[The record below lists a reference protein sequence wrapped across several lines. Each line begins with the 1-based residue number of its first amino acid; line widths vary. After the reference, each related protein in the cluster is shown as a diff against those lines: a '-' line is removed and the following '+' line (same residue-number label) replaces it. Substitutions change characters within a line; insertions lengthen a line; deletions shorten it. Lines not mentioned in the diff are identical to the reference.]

1 MVVVCGDRVV
11 RRGVVWCGVVVR
23 RRRSI
28 SLGMEE
34 EEEEEEEE
42 VEPQYEPG
50 AREPVRWLF
59 PNGSAL

>member
-1 MVVVCGDRVV
+1 M
-11 RRGVVWCGVVVR
+11 VWCGVVVR